1 MITISRKLA
10 VINGF
15 VEVPNTKISSKT
27 AVLPSS
33 VTSAIS
39 GSEIITIN
47 GSRLRSMQFVELP
60 AFSAY
65 ASPIRDDYATIKA
78 LI

>member
-10 VINGF
+10 IINGY

-27 AVLPSS
+27 AVLPAD

-39 GSEIITIN
+39 GSDILTIN

-60 AFSAY
+60 AFAAY
-65 ASPIRDDYATIKA
+65 NSPIQDDYATIKA